1 MHRRYQNINIPT
13 EIIRT
18 LVAVSE
24 LGSFSKTADRLGL
37 SQPAISAQV
46 KRLQIL
52 VGGDIFE
59 KTAGGVAFTAKGK
72 LILASAKK
80 LLEANDQILSI
91 GGATEELQPLRL
103 GVSTTF
109 VDQFLHNWQS
119 PDQIRH
125 VSIVC
130 NHTAELSKSL
140 MDGYLDVACLI
151 NPSDDVGKY
160 AFGWQENVV
169 WARARDFVLRPG
181 SPIPLIAWAG
191 TQLDAAVIRTLEQA
205 GLTYRCVFSS
215 ADHYAR
221 VSAVAAG
228 LGLTALRERQ
238 VVAPLVIAREYYLPP
253 LAPVRAKVFVRDGVD
268 INAAEAVIDAL
279 KALAPA
285 PARAKSVA

>member
-1 MHRRYQNINIPT
+1 LPGVG
-13 EIIRT
+13 
-18 LVAVSE
+18 LVSISGGQKPAVRIQ
-24 LGSFSKTADRLGL
+24 ANPMAL
-37 SQPAISAQV
+37 SSYHLNLEDLRAAISAANVNQ
-46 KRLQIL
+46 
-52 VGGDIFE
+52 
-59 KTAGGVAFTAKGK
+59 AKGNFDG
-72 LILASAKK
+72 LRNSYTIG
-80 LLEANDQILSI
+80 ANDQILSI

-215 ADHYAR
+215 SDHYAR

-285 PARAKSVA
+285 PARTKSSHDADLAQPIATT